1 MVLIDINKIWFTD
14 EAVHIETKD
23 GKTGTEYFA
32 DYPSLK
38 ILLKSNGKVISP
50 PLWAYTGRNWT
61 KI

>member
-1 MVLIDINKIWFTD
+1 MVLTDINKVWLTD

-38 ILLKSNGKVISP
+38 NATQKQRENYEGSD
-50 PLWAYTGRNWT
+50 
-61 KI
+61 